1 MVSEKLTKLRG
12 EIRLIICLGRK
23 DVNAQALAL
32 AEQLILSGIDWDY
45 LLAAVVFHGVFP
57 TFFKHLK
64 THFAVHVPAKCFR
77 MMTGHNDK
85 IRFLNLALVGTFL
98 QYQSLLQKN
107 NIQFVTFKGPALAL
121 SLYDD
126 LLLREYSDVDVLV
139 SRADARAAQALLLD
153 SGYKPTPERE
163 PPLSRQ
169 FVQSDVFFELEYEH
183 TFTKETPTGVIDLHW
198 QIQPHHVLPLDF
210 DVVLQHVE
218 PISIERRTVQ
228 TISSNL
234 SIIVLSAH
242 ASKHYW
248 TRLLWVCDIAEMA
261 ENSAKC
267 NLNWSVV
274 KCLADDLGVTSMV
287 VLALNLANQLFG
299 SPLPPFAEA
308 GMSSDLQVLM
318 RGVVDKFEAL
328 STQQEPGMRLLSWK
342 FCTQLISSFPARAR
356 YIATELF
363 HPSVADYVRLPLPL
377 PLYKAYYLLHP
388 AWLVKD
394 TVVRR
399 LHSSREQS
407 DFAEVK

>member
-1 MVSEKLTKLRG
+1 MVSEKLAKLRR
-12 EIRLIICLGRK
+12 EIRLIICLGRN
-23 DVNAQALAL
+23 DVSAEALAL

-64 THFAVHVPAKCFR
+64 THFAAHVPAKCFR

-98 QYQSLLQKN
+98 QYHSLLQKN
-107 NIQFVTFKGPALAL
+107 NIQSVIFKGPVLAL

-126 LLLREYSDVDVLV
+126 LLMREYSDVDVLV
-139 SRADARAAQALLLD
+139 SRADVRAAQALLLD

-163 PPLSRQ
+163 PPLSRE

-183 TFTKETPTGVIDLHW
+183 TFAKETPTGVIDLHW

-210 DVVLQHVE
+210 DVVLKHAE
-218 PISIERRTVQ
+218 PITIERRAVQ

-234 SIIVLSAH
+234 SIIVLAAH

-261 ENSAKC
+261 DNSAKC
-267 NLNWSVV
+267 NLDWAVV
-274 KCLADDLGVTSMV
+274 KSLAAQLGVTAMV
-287 VLALNLANQLFG
+287 VLALNLAKEIFA
-299 SPLPPFAEA
+299 SPIPPFAEA
-308 GMSSDLQVLM
+308 GMTAELQVLM
-318 RGVVDKFEAL
+318 RDVIDKFEEL
-328 STQQEPGMRLLSWK
+328 STQEEPGMRLLSWK
-342 FCTQLISSFPARAR
+342 FCTQLISSFPAKTR
-356 YIATELF
+356 YIATEAF

-388 AWLVKD
+388 AWLVQD
-394 TVVRR
+394 AIVRR
-399 LHSSREQS
+399 LQFSRKQS
-407 DFAEVK
+407 NIAEVK

>member
-1 MVSEKLTKLRG
+1 MVSEKLPQLRG
-12 EIRLIICLGRK
+12 EIRLLVCLGRK
-23 DVNAQALAL
+23 DLPAEALAL
-32 AEQLILSGIDWDY
+32 AEQLIQSGIDWDY

-64 THFAVHVPAKCFR
+64 THFAAHVPAKCFR

-98 QYQSLLQKN
+98 QYHSLLQKN
-107 NIQFVTFKGPALAL
+107 NIQSVTFKGPALAL

-126 LLLREYSDVDVLV
+126 LLLREYSDVDVLI

-163 PPLSRQ
+163 PPLSLE

-210 DVVLQHVE
+210 DAVLQHVE
-218 PISIERRTVQ
+218 PITIERRSVQ

-261 ENSAKC
+261 ENSIRCK
-267 NLNWSVV
+267 LDWSEV
-274 KCLADDLGVTSMV
+274 KRIADHLGVTSMV
-287 VLALNLANQLFG
+287 VLALNLANQIFD

-308 GMSSDLQVLM
+308 GMTSELQVLM
-318 RGVVDKFEAL
+318 REVLDKFETL
-328 STQQEPGMRLLSWK
+328 STQDEPGMRLLSWK
-342 FCTQLISSFPARAR
+342 FCTRLLSSFPAKAR
-356 YIATELF
+356 YIATEVF
-363 HPSVADYVRLPLPL
+363 HPSVADYVRLRLPL

-388 AWLVKD
+388 TWLLQD
-394 TVVRR
+394 AAMRR
-399 LHSSREQS
+399 FQVFRGGDSP
-407 DFAEVK
+407 APGN